1 MEQLKSKALLL
12 FRGKYLEDLYF
23 YFGMQ
28 LGIDLYAAINV
39 QATLSMIRKA
49 HLKDVA

>member
-1 MEQLKSKALLL
+1 MLQ
-12 FRGKYLEDLYF
+12 GHYLEDLLYF

-28 LGIDLYAAINV
+28 LGIDLWEAINV
-39 QATLSMIRKA
+39 QIALSVVREA